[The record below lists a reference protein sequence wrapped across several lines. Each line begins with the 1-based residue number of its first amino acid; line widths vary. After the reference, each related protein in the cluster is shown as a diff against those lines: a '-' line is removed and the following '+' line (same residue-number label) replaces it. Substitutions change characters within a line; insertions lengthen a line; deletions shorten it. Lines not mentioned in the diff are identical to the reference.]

1 MTATSTID
9 FKSLVKP
16 MKITQ
21 TGSVLRSTLLTLAAI
36 IVVLGLISTQL
47 PKAFKDDLSRVGAGA
62 NTAVLIHNKNGVQS
76 LDFMSLVDRVRSDFE
91 DQVEFLIADV
101 DTDSGRKFMQT
112 QQIGD
117 IGLALFSPD
126 GTRLRVVAATLD
138 EEALR
143 TALDSAFAKV
153 P

>member
-1 MTATSTID
+1 
-9 FKSLVKP
+9 

-21 TGSVLRSTLLTLAAI
+21 TGSTLRSTLLTLAAI
-36 IVVLGLISTQL
+36 IVALGLISTQL

-62 NTAVLIHNKNGVQS
+62 NTAVLIHNKSGVQS
-76 LDFMSLVDRVRSDFE
+76 LDFMSLVDEVRADFE
-91 DQVEFLIADV
+91 SQVEFLIADV
-101 DTDSGRKFMQT
+101 DTESGQKFMRA

-117 IGLALFSPD
+117 IGLVLFSPD

-143 TALDSAFAKV
+143 AALGGTFAQQ